1 MFFSP
6 CLYTISCYH
15 TSIYFLLGPSF
26 IPTICS
32 KVIPIFFRNKFSLLS
47 HELLLSNLI
56 FLSSS
61 FTISFFPFHMLCAS
75 VTLAFMFLVLTND
88 APAFFH
94 LIFSFFLY
102 WKVDCSNRIPKK
114 KQSINIYPFKTK

>member
-32 KVIPIFFRNKFSLLS
+32 KVIPNFFRYKFSLLL
-47 HELLLSNLI
+47 HELLLLFLI
-56 FLSSS
+56 FLSTSY
-61 FTISFFPFHMLCAS
+61 
-75 VTLAFMFLVLTND
+75 
-88 APAFFH
+88 H
-94 LIFSFFLY
+94 LIFSVPYGKFSVKSPRGVHHPDSDLSVIRYIGLFSPRKKLVKAKKLY
-102 WKVDCSNRIPKK
+102 SQNFSKYAPPEK
-114 KQSINIYPFKTK
+114 